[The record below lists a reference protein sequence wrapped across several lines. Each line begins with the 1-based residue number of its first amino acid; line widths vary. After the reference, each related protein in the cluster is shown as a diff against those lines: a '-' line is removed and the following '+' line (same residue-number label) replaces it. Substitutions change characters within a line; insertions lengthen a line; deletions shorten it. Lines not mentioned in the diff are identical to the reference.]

1 MSQASGPTDTELVST
16 HTFKEASL
24 NAVMADVSDTVDT
37 VDTLDTLDISDM
49 ADLAI
54 SVDTADMVTLATESR
69 NQFGLPQV
77 ELYMEKLRLTSLNY

>member
-24 NAVMADVSDTVDT
+24 NAVTADVSDTVDT
-37 VDTLDTLDISDM
+37 VDTLDISGM
-49 ADLAI
+49 ADMAI

-69 NQFGLPQV
+69 NQYGLPQV